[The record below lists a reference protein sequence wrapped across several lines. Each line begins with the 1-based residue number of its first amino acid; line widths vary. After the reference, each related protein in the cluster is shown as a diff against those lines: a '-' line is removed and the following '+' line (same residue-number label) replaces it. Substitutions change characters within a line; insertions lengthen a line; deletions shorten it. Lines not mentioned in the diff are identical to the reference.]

1 MTTKIPFI
9 LCADDYGLAPGVGRA
24 IRDLIE
30 RGRLSATS
38 CMTAGPFWPEEAR
51 LLKPLAD
58 RADIGLH
65 FTLTDQPPAG
75 AMPRLAPDGRLPPIG
90 RLMALAYTGRLDRD
104 EIAAE
109 FERQLNN
116 FRQAFGE
123 QPDFIDGH
131 QHVHLLPTV
140 RAVVAA
146 GLARLP
152 GAYVRSCA
160 EPALTAWRR
169 GVAAPKALLL
179 SAMAAGAVPAGGQ
192 RNRGFRGAYDLSGRV
207 PFGDLMEKFLS
218 PPQAGMLTM
227 VHPGFADDALRAAD
241 PVVEQREVEYTYLA
255 GPAFGDLLDR
265 LNLVPTRFKAA
276 FQS

>member
-24 IRDLIE
+24 IRDLIA

-38 CMTAGPFWPEEAR
+38 CMTAGPFWPEEAG

-58 RADIGLH
+58 RADVGLH
-65 FTLTDQPPAG
+65 FTLTDQAPAG
-75 AMPRLAPDGRLPPIG
+75 VMPRLAPAGRLPPIG

-109 FERQLNN
+109 LERQLNN
-116 FRQAFGE
+116 FVQAFGK

-140 RAVVAA
+140 RDVVAA
-146 GLARLP
+146 GLTRLP

-160 EPALTAWRR
+160 EPTLTAWRR

-179 SAMAAGAVPAGGQ
+179 SAMAAGAAPPGVQ

-218 PPQAGMLTM
+218 PPTPGMLTM
-227 VHPGFADDALRAAD
+227 VHPGYADDALRAAD
-241 PVVEQREVEYTYLA
+241 PVVEQREAEYAYLA
-255 GPAFGDLLDR
+255 GPAFGDLLNR
-265 LNLVPTRFKAA
+265 LNLTPARFSAA
-276 FQS
+276 VQS

>member
-38 CMTAGPFWPEEAR
+38 CMTAGPFWPDEAR

-65 FTLTDQPPAG
+65 FTLTDQAPAG

-90 RLMALAYTGRLDRD
+90 RLMVLAYTGRLDHN

-116 FRQAFGE
+116 FVQAFGK

-131 QHVHLLPTV
+131 QHVHLLPTARGV
-140 RAVVAA
+140 LAA
-146 GLARLP
+146 GLAGLP

-179 SAMAAGAVPAGGQ
+179 SGMAAGAVPAGVAS
-192 RNRGFRGAYDLSGRV
+192 NRGFRGAYDLSGRV
-207 PFGDLMEKFLS
+207 PFGDLMAKFLS
-218 PPQAGMLTM
+218 PAKAGMLTM

-241 PVVEQREVEYTYLA
+241 PVVEQREAEYAYLA

-265 LNLVPTRFKAA
+265 LNLTPARFKAA
-276 FQS
+276 VQS